1 MAAASVWRF
10 LESGPRSGAYNMA
23 LDEEVARRMQEG
35 KDEPLLR
42 LYCWDPWAIS
52 LGHHQSAADLDLTRC
67 RADGIDV
74 VRRPT
79 GGRAILHAEELT
91 YAVVMPAGRK
101 SILQVYNEISEAL
114 VCGLRDF
121 GVEVALQRV
130 QPNFAETYRQASS
143 IPCFTSSAR
152 YEIEWNGRKLVGS
165 AQRRFAE
172 GETDTVLQHGSILC
186 GSAHRRLAGY
196 LALEDADLLRRIRE
210 EMEAKTTDL
219 REITRAEIE
228 IPRLA
233 RSIRRGF
240 ESAWGI
246 TFRESA
252 PEEIAA
258 AMAAPNA

>member
-1 MAAASVWRF
+1 MTARSAWRF
-10 LESGPRSGAYNMA
+10 FESGPRSGAYNMA
-23 LDEEVARRMQEG
+23 LDEAAARRMQDG
-35 KDEPLLR
+35 TGEPLLR
-42 LYCWDPWAIS
+42 LYRWTPWAIS
-52 LGHHQSAADLDLTRC
+52 LGHHQSTADIDLSRC

-121 GVEVALQRV
+121 GVEVALQRS
-130 QPNFAETYRQASS
+130 QPNFTEAYRHASS

-165 AQRRFAE
+165 AQRRFGE
-172 GETDTVLQHGSILC
+172 GEIDTVLQHGSILC
-186 GSAHRRLAGY
+186 GNAHRRLAGY
-196 LALEDADLLRRIRE
+196 LALEDADILQRIRA

-219 REITRAEIE
+219 REITGTEVDL
-228 IPRLA
+228 PRLA
-233 RSIRRGF
+233 RAIRRGF

-246 TFRESA
+246 TFRESV
-252 PEEIAA
+252 PEEITA
-258 AMAAPNA
+258 AMAEPNA